1 MKPFLYKNYTITKV
15 GINKVN
21 TDIHNL
27 ISKIDKAM
35 KNKQEKDLL
44 GLKNKNDHS
53 QTLSSIS
60 TTDSFQNNN
69 SNNLNINIKKDNDN
83 IIIKN
88 NIIEKEDI
96 IIENDN
102 EINEKNRKKSEINK
116 ESFINKRISFFNSKN
131 IKDNNDIQKS
141 KSISVYKEMTSKYI
155 NKDEIEL
162 KNIERSA
169 NRKIKFIDIDL
180 LLKKISENTFSKE
193 ENLLLY
199 AFIKQSFSFLK
210 MDLFINKIF
219 QCYNYYKLKD
229 KLNPKVQN
237 LIDFFNVFIIE
248 MIIYNKSI
256 TSDNEI
262 FDIINSFYIEFE
274 KDAINIIKSKKIN
287 KSNNDEIKKRLLNEK
302 ICTKEKD
309 KNGKIIEWWTKG
321 TIKVKFKNYLTKNY
335 NKYLDIVNNIEDE
348 FEEIIINKD
357 IKENNKDKLQFQ
369 KNKEIKDNLGKK
381 DSGTRQSVILR
392 SEQLEKLAKII
403 NNANMN
409 LYRSNSKDNLTTKK
423 PKEKVSEKQLIK
435 IIGNKYE
442 NMFKNDELIMTK
454 EDNFLFSL
462 KNVTDLL
469 KAKEYDEQKILNLRN
484 KENFYLQIF
493 AKTNKETEINKEDQT
508 NIEPLK
514 IFSNFLNKCFTFN
527 IESEKLITISNYFN
541 IFDYKP
547 EQIAEKL
554 ISVSKNSLNKIEY
567 KEFYC
572 GIFTK
577 EEKYSK
583 SPNIMDNIQ
592 KFNNLIFFIVEDIL
606 SYDFPKDRAKI
617 IDQWTL
623 IAKYC
628 KKRKDQSNCLA
639 IHSALNHYIITGL
652 NLTWANVKNSTKNIL
667 KEIADYC
674 TLEGNYKIFRE
685 EIKNLKGDEYYI
697 PYLGT
702 LLRDLNFF
710 EEKGKYIERES
721 MINFQKIEQVQN
733 ALDTFFGYKNI
744 KDKVDI
750 EQVKELDFFDNLEKQ
765 DEQRLDKLAQDLE
778 PEFKLNKTQD
788 GIKRLTNIDIKYF
801 GNF

>member
-1 MKPFLYKNYTITKV
+1 MKPYLYKNYPITKV
-15 GINKVN
+15 GIYKVN
-21 TDIHNL
+21 TDMHNL
-27 ISKIDKAM
+27 ISKIDKSM

-53 QTLSSIS
+53 QTISSVS
-60 TTDSFQNNN
+60 TTDSFHNNN
-69 SNNLNINIKKDNDN
+69 SNKLNINIKKDNNN

-88 NIIEKEDI
+88 KIIKHEDI
-96 IIENDN
+96 IIDN
-102 EINEKNRKKSEINK
+102 ENEMNEKNRKKTEIK
-116 ESFINKRISFFNSKN
+116 KDSLINKRISFFNSKN
-131 IKDNNDIQKS
+131 IKDNNNLQKS
-141 KSISVYKEMTSKYI
+141 ESISVYKEMTSKYI

-162 KNIERSA
+162 KNIEHSL
-169 NRKIKFIDIDL
+169 NGKIKLIDIDL
-180 LLKKISENTFSKE
+180 LLKKVSENTFSKE
-193 ENLLLY
+193 ENLILFY
-199 AFIKQSFSFLK
+199 FIKQSFSFLK
-210 MDLFINKIF
+210 IDLFITKIF
-219 QCYNYYKLKD
+219 QCYKYYKLND

-237 LIDFFNVFIIE
+237 LINFLNVFIIE
-248 MIIYNKSI
+248 MILYYKSVI
-256 TSDNEI
+256 SDNTI
-262 FDIINSFYIEFE
+262 FDIINSFYTDLE
-274 KDAINIIKSKKIN
+274 KEAINIIKSRKIN
-287 KSNNDEIKKRLLNEK
+287 KTNNDEIKKRLLKEK
-302 ICTKEKD
+302 ICTKKKD
-309 KNGKIIEWWTKG
+309 KNGNIVKWWSKEI
-321 TIKVKFKNYLTKNY
+321 IKVKNKNYLYKNY
-335 NKYLDIVNNIEDE
+335 NKYLDVVNDITGE
-348 FEEIIINKD
+348 FEELIFTNEN
-357 IKENNKDKLQFQ
+357 KENNKDKLRFN

-381 DSGTRQSVILR
+381 DSGARQSVILH

-403 NNANMN
+403 NNSNMN
-409 LYRSNSKDNLTTKK
+409 LHRSNSKDNLNTKK
-423 PKEKVSEKQLIK
+423 AKEKVSEKQLIK

-454 EDNFLFSL
+454 EDFFLFSL
-462 KNVTDLL
+462 KNIAKLL
-469 KAKEYDEQKILNLRN
+469 RTKKYDEQKILKFRN
-484 KENFYLQIF
+484 KENFYLKIF
-493 AKTNKETEINKEDQT
+493 GKKNKEIEVNKANQT
-508 NIEPLK
+508 SIEPLK
-514 IFSNFLNKCFTFN
+514 IISNFLNKCFTFN
-527 IESEKLITISNYFN
+527 IESEKLNNINNYFN
-541 IFDYKP
+541 IIDYKP

-617 IDQWTL
+617 IDQWAL

-652 NLTWANVKNSTKNIL
+652 NLTWVNVKNSTKNIL

-685 EIKNLKGDEYYI
+685 EIKNLKSDEYYI

-710 EEKGKYIERES
+710 EEKGKYIERGS

-733 ALDTFFGYKNI
+733 ALDTFFNYKNVN
-744 KDKVDI
+744 DKVNY

-778 PEFKLNKTQD
+778 PEFKLNKAQD
-788 GIKRLTNIDIKYF
+788 GIKRLTSIDIKYF
-801 GNF
+801 GKF